1 MKENYET
8 NTTCALSSYPEGIRK
23 ESLYFIEIGRVD
35 SVLGFG
41 NSGLVLAIFD
51 FL

>member
-1 MKENYET
+1 MMRPTPPVVFFIFLSPVCIGKE
-8 NTTCALSSYPEGIRK
+8 G
-23 ESLYFIEIGRVD
+23 LYFIEIGRVD